1 MGRAIADGKF
11 ERRLCTRPLHSVG
24 DGRAMSQRTVV
35 HGRVEWR
42 NGISAIRPFHERRQR
57 PVLFG
62 SACRALGIWPRVV
75 ADGALLKAAEL
86 RDLRERAQRRG
97 VNKVKMTEIARELF
111 ELLQTMISETDSG
124 IIELTEQTSA
134 S

>member
-1 MGRAIADGKF
+1 M
-11 ERRLCTRPLHSVG
+11 
-24 DGRAMSQRTVV
+24 
-35 HGRVEWR
+35 
-42 NGISAIRPFHERRQR
+42 
-57 PVLFG
+57 
-62 SACRALGIWPRVV
+62 V
-75 ADGALLKAAEL
+75 ADGALVKAAEL